1 MGHFGERVIG
11 HRKAAEQA
19 EVAEKR
25 ADHFGSRVI
34 GDVLAKRRLEARTDE
49 GAQRFKPKK
58 DTRSK
63 PGAKKEKA
71 AAKKAAEE
79 KAEVIEAP
87 ITSNVEELQ
96 SALEGN
102 PAFYDQLYEA
112 EFLRP
117 SGPRKSA
124 LRLFLKHEMEHL
136 DRDDRKAEIEAAL
149 APTK

>member
-11 HRKAAEQA
+11 HRKASEQA

-34 GDVLAKRRLEARTDE
+34 GDVLAKRRLEARTDD
-49 GAQRFKPKK
+49 GAGHPRK
-58 DTRSK
+58 DTRK
-63 PGAKKEKA
+63 TPGAK
-71 AAKKAAEE
+71 AKKKKEVEE
-79 KAEVIEAP
+79 TTEVIEAP

-96 SALEGN
+96 QALEGN
-102 PAFYDQLYEA
+102 PAFYDQLYDA

-124 LRLFLKHEMEHL
+124 LRVFLKHEMEHL
-136 DRDDRKAEIEAAL
+136 NRDDRKAEIEAAL
-149 APTK
+149 APTKK

>member
-1 MGHFGERVIG
+1 MGHFGSRVIG
-11 HRKAAEQA
+11 HTKASEQA
-19 EVAEKR
+19 QVAEKR

-49 GAQRFKPKK
+49 GAGHTRK
-58 DTRSK
+58 DTRK
-63 PGAKKEKA
+63 TPGAK
-71 AAKKAAEE
+71 AKKKEAAEE

-96 SALEGN
+96 GALEGN
-102 PAFYDQLYEA
+102 PAFYDQLYDA

-124 LRLFLKHEMEHL
+124 LRVFLKHEMEHL
-136 DRDDRKAEIEAAL
+136 NRDERKAEIEVAL
-149 APTK
+149 APKK

>member
-11 HRKAAEQA
+11 HRKAAQQA

-34 GDVLAKRRLEARTDE
+34 GDVLAKRRLEARTDD
-49 GAQRFKPKK
+49 GAQKFKPKK
-58 DTRSK
+58 DSRKT
-63 PGAKKEKA
+63 PGAK
-71 AAKKAAEE
+71 AKKKAVVEE
-79 KAEVIEAP
+79 TPEVIEAP

-96 SALEGN
+96 DALEGN
-102 PAFYDQLYEA
+102 PAFYDQLYDA

-124 LRLFLKHEMEHL
+124 LRVFLKHEMEHL
-136 DRDDRKAEIEAAL
+136 NRDDRKAEIEAAL
-149 APTK
+149 APKK